1 MPQNQAP
8 MKLALGQ
15 DNFSAL
21 RTAGAYFV
29 DKSPFIAEFWRDNA
43 LVALLPRPRR
53 FGKSLNMSMLKY
65 FFSCQ
70 EQGRDL
76 FQGLAIEQ
84 ESDVMGE
91 QGQYP
96 VLHLNLRTVK
106 GNNFSECMQF
116 LTTVVQELIRGVLP
130 LIQES
135 VLASEQ
141 LDSLQQLRTAN
152 TDTVKLQGSLHLLS
166 QVLHQ
171 SQERQVIILIDE
183 YDVPLLEMHHASPS
197 DYRQMV
203 DFYRGFFGA
212 ALKDNPH
219 LKRGCLTGILRIARE
234 SIFSDLNNVIVY
246 SLIKRKFNSCFGFTE
261 PEVQSMLQSFG
272 LADRLDE
279 LREWYNGYDFGGQT
293 IYNPW
298 SVLNFINDNPRIA
311 GPYWIGSSANQ
322 LVKQLVVEQGTSIR
336 EQVSALIS
344 GQNLQYPLNE
354 HIALD
359 EVGQSAEHIW
369 NFLTFTGYLK
379 PVGERRDEL
388 NNTIIYDLAIPNLEI
403 RSFYAQSL
411 SAWLRKN
418 LEQASA
424 LQPLLQAL
432 QNLDWATLEQ
442 QLNTILRSNA
452 SYFDSAGGEAF
463 YHALFIG
470 MLLHL
475 PGYRLQSNREAGL
488 GRYDCQLSPQDTSK
502 AGFILEF
509 KSVGPSSNFSKTLSA
524 AHRQIETCGYATD
537 LHSLGV
543 KSIYS
548 IAVAV
553 KGKQAKLRAKP
564 VTRLD

>member
-1 MPQNQAP
+1 MMA
-8 MKLALGQ
+8 
-15 DNFSAL
+15 
-21 RTAGAYFV
+21 
-29 DKSPFIAEFWRDNA
+29 
-43 LVALLPRPRR
+43 
-53 FGKSLNMSMLKY
+53 
-65 FFSCQ
+65 
-70 EQGRDL
+70 
-76 FQGLAIEQ
+76 
-84 ESDVMGE
+84 E

-116 LTTVVQELIRGVLP
+116 LTTVMQDLIRGVLP
-130 LIQES
+130 LIKES
-135 VLASEQ
+135 ALALEQ
-141 LDSLQQLRTAN
+141 VDSLRQLRTAN
-152 TDTVKLQGSLHLLS
+152 PDTVKLQGSLHLLS

-171 SQERQVIILIDE
+171 SQGRQVIILIDE
-183 YDVPLLEMHHASPS
+183 YDVPLLEMHHANAS

-246 SLIKRKFNSCFGFTE
+246 SLTKSKFNSCFGFTE
-261 PEVQSMLQSFG
+261 PEVQSMLQSFS

-279 LREWYNGYDFGGQT
+279 VRKWYNGYDFCGQT

-298 SVLNFINDNPRIA
+298 SVLSFINDNPRIA
-311 GPYWIGSSANQ
+311 RPYWIGSSANQ
-322 LVKQLVVEQGTSIR
+322 LVKQLVVEQGASIR
-336 EQVSALIS
+336 EQVSALLS
-344 GQNLQYPLNE
+344 GQTLQYPLNE

-359 EVGQSAEHIW
+359 EVGQSAEQIW

-379 PVGERRDEL
+379 PVGESYDEL
-388 NNTIIYDLAIPNLEI
+388 NNIIIYSLAIPNLEI

-424 LQPLLQAL
+424 LQALLQAL
-432 QNLDWATLEQ
+432 QNLDWPTLEQ
-442 QLNTILRSNA
+442 QLNTILRSNI
-452 SYFDSAGGEAF
+452 SYFDSGGGEAF

-502 AGFILEF
+502 AGFIMEF
-509 KSVGPSSNFSKTLSA
+509 KSVSSSSNFSKTLTA
-524 AHRQIETCGYATD
+524 AQRQIRNRGYATD
-537 LHSLGV
+537 LQSLGV

-553 KGKQAKLRAKP
+553 KGKQAKVRAQP
-564 VTRLD
+564 VGEFRLT